1 MNQVGHWCT
10 EGKGLRARKAT
21 RREKEVGVLERV
33 GGNELHNILC
43 GEAAELVPQT
53 EEANVAG
60 SWLKTKKVR
69 EEVRL

>member
-33 GGNELHNILC
+33 GERTSQHP
-43 GEAAELVPQT
+43 VWR
-53 EEANVAG
+53 G
-60 SWLKTKKVR
+60 SRACPTN
-69 EEVRL
+69 